1 MEILAIPCGPVMANS
16 YIVRREG
23 SPTCAVIDP
32 ADAKLIYDHLQ
43 QAGLSCNHILLTHG
57 HFDHVWGASDLKE
70 KTGAKVYIHEADAAM
85 AGGKASY
92 FSAMS
97 YGLKPCAADV
107 FIHEG
112 DRIEAG
118 GLTFRVIETPGHTKG
133 GVCFAVDSENVVF
146 TGDTLFCESVG
157 RTDLGGDIRELMD
170 SLFHK
175 LYALDG
181 YAVYPGHEESTTIEH
196 EKQYNPLNVYR
207 DHPWFS

>member
-1 MEILAIPCGPVMANS
+1 MEIIAIPCGPVMANS

-23 SPTCAVIDP
+23 SLNCAVIDP
-32 ADAKLIYDHLQ
+32 ADAQLIYGELQ
-43 QAGLSCNHILLTHG
+43 KKGLTCTHILLTHG
-57 HFDHVWGASDLKE
+57 HFDHVWGAADLQE
-70 KTGAKVYIHEADAAM
+70 RTGAKVYIHGADAPM
-85 AGGKASY
+85 AAGKASY

-107 FIHEG
+107 FVREG
-112 DRIEAG
+112 DRIVAG
-118 GLTFRVIETPGHTKG
+118 GLTFRVLETPGHTKG
-133 GVCFAVDSENVVF
+133 GVCYAVDDEQVVF

-157 RTDLGGDIRELMD
+157 RTDLGGNIRELMD

-181 YAVYPGHEESTTIEH
+181 YTVYPGHEESTTIEH
-196 EKQYNPLNVYR
+196 EKRFNPMNAYR

>member
-1 MEILAIPCGPVMANS
+1 MRILTLPCGPVMANS
-16 YIVRREG
+16 YIVSRED

-32 ADAKLIYDHLQ
+32 ADASLILDRLQ
-43 QAGLSCNHILLTHG
+43 QEGLVCTHILLTHG
-57 HFDHVWGASDLKE
+57 HFDHVWGVSDLQAR
-70 KTGAKVYIHEADAAM
+70 TGAKVYLHQADAALA
-85 AGGKASY
+85 AGHPTY

-97 YGLKPCAADV
+97 YGLTPCAADMYV
-107 FIHEG
+107 QEG

-118 GLTFRVIETPGHTKG
+118 GLTFRVLETPGHTKG
-133 GVCFAVDSENVVF
+133 GVCYAVDEEKVVF

-157 RTDLGGDIRELMD
+157 RTDLGGDINELLD

-181 YAVYPGHEESTTIEH
+181 YTVYPGHEESTTIEH
-196 EKQYNPLNVYR
+196 EKKHNPMNAYR